1 MIYVI
6 EIPHQLPPR
15 AWAARDRAELI
26 ARVYAHADQTGSS
39 TIYETTTVQELRD
52 QHGDCEGCEECE
64 LIQQLADRYGTE
76 TTLYR
81 ADYAHAEGEYSDCE
95 ISEYDAVIAYLS
107 SDLHSLKIFESDEE
121 AREALANRSEWEMHQ
136 GTRAQES
143 LRDLLS

>member
-1 MIYVI
+1 
-6 EIPHQLPPR
+6 
-15 AWAARDRAELI
+15 
-26 ARVYAHADQTGSS
+26 
-39 TIYETTTVQELRD
+39 ETTTVQELRD

-107 SDLHSLKIFESDEE
+107 SDLHSLKIFESDVE